1 MITAEQL
8 IARFPTAKV
17 SQVCADRL
25 VFSVEGIDKPLVL
38 HLDVGTGT
46 YVLGNGERSRR
57 SSSALRLVRD
67 YLACEL
73 RTINQDLFILQ
84 ERQTYLLAALDL
96 DNMPKEI
103 AQ

>member
-17 SQVCADRL
+17 SQVCADRV
-25 VFSVEGIDKPLVL
+25 VFAVDGIDMPLVL
-38 HLDVGTGT
+38 HRDTGTGT
-46 YVLGNGERSRR
+46 YALGTGERSRR
-57 SSSALRLVRD
+57 SSNALRLVRD

-84 ERQTYLLAALDL
+84 ERQKYLLAALDL
-96 DNMPKEI
+96 DNMPKDI
-103 AQ
+103 